1 MDFLDPE
8 HLIETFGTIG
18 LLLVI
23 YAESGL
29 LLGLVFPGDSLL
41 FTAGLFA
48 ATDKFGLNISA
59 IAIGCFVAAFA
70 GSQTGY
76 WLGRRFGP
84 ALFRRRSSR
93 IFKHEYVEQSR
104 VFFEKH
110 GARAILLARFVPFV
124 RTLAPMLA
132 GVGEMPRRSF
142 VTFNALGALVWAAG
156 ISIAGFFLGKTIP
169 DVDRYLLP
177 IIGVV
182 ILLSAV
188 PPLVELRKHRRST
201 AAVPG
206 ATPTDDA
213 ASASEA
219 EDEAYELRHIL
230 RSDEHS

>member
-1 MDFLDPE
+1 MDLLDPKQ
-8 HLIETFGTIG
+8 LIETFGTIG

-48 ATDKFGLNISA
+48 ATDKFGLNIWA
-59 IAIGCFVAAFA
+59 IAIGCFVAAFT

-84 ALFRRRSSR
+84 GLFRRHDSR
-93 IFKHEYVEQSR
+93 LFKHEYVEQSR
-104 VFFEKH
+104 VFFERH
-110 GARAILLARFVPFV
+110 GAKTILLARFVPFV

-142 VTFNALGALVWAAG
+142 LAFNALGALVWATGLSLAG
-156 ISIAGFFLGKTIP
+156 YFLGKAIP

-182 ILLSAV
+182 VLLSAI
-188 PPLVELRKHRRST
+188 PPLLELRKHRRGA

-206 ATPTDDA
+206 APRPEEA
-213 ASASEA
+213 ASEVEA
-219 EDEAYELRHIL
+219 EEEADELHRIL
-230 RSDEHS
+230 HGDEHA